1 MFLNRLRENNP
12 ALIDF
17 ARYALRRGELPP
29 NTYIL
34 DRCAIHENAQ
44 AMLNTAKENNV
55 HLYFMLK
62 QLGRNPLIGQMLDEL
77 GFDGAVAVD
86 ADEALSYLKNGV
98 HLAHAGHLVQ
108 IPQGQVEA
116 IVAARPEVITV
127 YSVEKAAAIS
137 EAAGKLGSCQ
147 PVMLRVYGPDSPC
160 YPGQS
165 GGFSLDELDRVVTEL
180 EKLPHVKI
188 AGVTAFPCFLY
199 DEERTANEPTPSVKA
214 VLEAKARL
222 ESRGYTGLQV
232 NLPSATCCATIPRI
246 AALGG
251 THGEP
256 GHGLTGTTLL
266 HAATA
271 QPERVG
277 YLYLTEVSHNA
288 GGKACCYGGGYYRRG
303 HLKSAL
309 CGGSA
314 AEEKLLDVMPVSRDN
329 IDYYFELSEPRPVGE
344 PVILCFRTQIF
355 TTRSRVAVVDT
366 ELGQLLGVYTAL
378 GEKIG

>member
-17 ARYALRRGELPP
+17 ARYALRQGELPP

-34 DRCAIHENAQ
+34 DRCAIRENAQ

>member
-17 ARYALRRGELPP
+17 ARYALCRGELPP

-34 DRCAIHENAQ
+34 DRCAILENAQ

-116 IVAARPEVITV
+116 IVATRPEVITV

-165 GGFSLDELDRVVTEL
+165 GGFSLDELDQVVTEL

-222 ESRGYTGLQV
+222 DSRGYTGLQV

-314 AEEKLLDVMPVSRDN
+314 AEEKLLDVMPVSCDN

>member
-1 MFLNRLRENNP
+1 M
-12 ALIDF
+12 
-17 ARYALRRGELPP
+17 
-29 NTYIL
+29 
-34 DRCAIHENAQ
+34 
-44 AMLNTAKENNV
+44 
-55 HLYFMLK
+55 
-62 QLGRNPLIGQMLDEL
+62 
-77 GFDGAVAVD
+77 
-86 ADEALSYLKNGV
+86 
-98 HLAHAGHLVQ
+98 Q

-214 VLEAKARL
+214 VLEARARL

-329 IDYYFELSEPRPVGE
+329 IDYYFELSEPRPVSE